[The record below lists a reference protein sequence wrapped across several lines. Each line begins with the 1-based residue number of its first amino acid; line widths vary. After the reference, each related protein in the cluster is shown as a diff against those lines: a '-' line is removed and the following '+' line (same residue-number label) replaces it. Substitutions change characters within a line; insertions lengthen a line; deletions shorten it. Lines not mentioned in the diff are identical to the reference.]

1 MSNIT
6 TAKRERKHRNITV
19 RMIEKPVAKQTKYYD
34 REIKGLYVSVLPS
47 GAATFNLKYTCAIL
61 GKRASIKVGIFHR
74 ELFGVDKARIMAMA
88 LRARIGNGE
97 DIAAA
102 QRQAKARRAKLS
114 GTTVDE
120 VIDQYIA
127 WIRTPL
133 RKPDGEMRPR
143 LESWQTLA
151 SQLNRFVRPRLGS
164 MIASEVCNGDI
175 AKLQSDILEGKTG
188 NKPSLSNARHM
199 RKGVS
204 GLFRWAA
211 QPSRAYI
218 HRTPCHDLEPLDRE
232 HPRTRVLS
240 DNEIR
245 VLWHG
250 LDREDLPWDRRTR
263 LAIKFALVS
272 MLRSGELLPIHRS
285 ELTVESKAGHV
296 CVGIPFKR
304 LKNRRHRPNPHPMKQ
319 PLSDLAMEIV
329 REAVASNEQ
338 RFVFESPIYPGQ
350 PLHRHA
356 MSVALRGTKH
366 ETSKGKTKTP
376 GLCELLGIKPF
387 TPHDLRRTAATLA
400 GRLRIPRSQIA
411 IALGHADPSAPV
423 VTGVYDTADR
433 TPEAREVLEKV
444 ATEIRRIIDSPA
456 DAAAPDALMPLAA

>member
-6 TAKRERKHRNITV
+6 PAKRERKNLTARL
-19 RMIEKPVAKQTKYYD
+19 IEKPVAKQTKYYD
-34 REIKGLYVSVLPS
+34 AEIRGLYVSVSPK
-47 GAATFNLKYTCAIL
+47 GVATFNLKFTCKNTH
-61 GKRASIKVGIFHR
+61 KRCSVQIGVYDREKFTVDRARTLAS
-74 ELFGVDKARIMAMA
+74 A
-88 LRARIGNGE
+88 LRYRIGSGE
-97 DIAAA
+97 DIAASA
-102 QRQAKARRAKLS
+102 RHAKARRAKLS
-114 GTTVDE
+114 GVTVDQI
-120 VIDQYIA
+120 IDEYVA
-127 WIRTPL
+127 WMQTPV

-143 LESWQTLA
+143 LESWETLA
-151 SQLNRFVRPRLGS
+151 SQLNRLIRPRLGK
-164 MIASEVCNGDI
+164 MVASEVTNRDI
-175 AKLQSDILEGKTG
+175 AQLQADILAGRTG
-188 NKPSLSNARHM
+188 SKPSLSNARHM
-199 RKGVS
+199 RKGAS
-204 GLFRWAA
+204 GLFKWAA
-211 QPSRAYI
+211 QPSRAYVD
-218 HRTPCHDLEPLDRE
+218 RSPCHDLEPLDRE

-263 LAIKFALVS
+263 LAIKFALCS

-285 ELTVESKAGHV
+285 ELAVEDKAGNI
-296 CVGIPFKR
+296 CVNVPFKR
-304 LKNRRHRPNPHPMKQ
+304 LKNRKHRPNPQPMRQ

-329 REAVASNEQ
+329 REAVTNNEQ
-338 RFVFESPIYPGQ
+338 LYVFESPVYPGQ

-366 ETSKGKTKTP
+366 EKCRKKTKTA
-376 GLCELLGIKPF
+376 GLCELLGLAKF

-411 IALGHADPSAPV
+411 IALGHTDPSAPV

-444 ATEIRRIIDSPA
+444 AAEIRRIIDSPA
-456 DAAAPDALMPLAA
+456 EAPAPDALMPLAA